1 MGSTLTIWHWLIIG
15 AGGGLGAMAR
25 FATVSWLNKW
35 HGSSFPWGTFS
46 VNVVGSFIM
55 GLAFVLFTIKYPQL
69 PGSWRSFVMV
79 GTLGAFTTFSSF
91 ALETLSLLQQQ
102 HLTLALLYMV
112 ASVLICL
119 IAVTLGYQLGKFIF

>member
-35 HGSSFPWGTFS
+35 HGSAFPWGTFS

-79 GTLGAFTTFSSF
+79 G
-91 ALETLSLLQQQ
+91 
-102 HLTLALLYMV
+102 
-112 ASVLICL
+112 ASVPLSTSTETSL
-119 IAVTLGYQLGKFIF
+119 